1 MRSFLRSERNQS
13 FEYFI
18 LRKKSKKSIEIG
30 KDNFTQEKMILS
42 ISYKHEKTNCPRISQ
57 RETVEY
63 TGERERKRK
72 RDTKFEGKRIISRE
86 ERGVTRLV
94 RHLFPSLL
102 PLTLLKKRTLS
113 VRVTRRGEK
122 RR

>member
-18 LRKKSKKSIEIG
+18 LRKKSKKSIEILEIG

-42 ISYKHEKTNCPRISQ
+42 ISYKHEKTNCPRIPQ

-63 TGERERKRK
+63 TGERKREK
-72 RDTKFEGKRIISRE
+72 EKETQSSKGRGSFRGKK
-86 ERGVTRLV
+86 GA
-94 RHLFPSLL
+94 
-102 PLTLLKKRTLS
+102 
-113 VRVTRRGEK
+113 
-122 RR
+122 